1 MVDSKLNIQKTL
13 QVQQSEQIK
22 TINNISYIIKRELE
36 SSNKIHMCVED
47 MKASKKFVETQ
58 YMSQGKHTVSAAE
71 DTDNKKGSR
80 TPLSDSPLIY
90 DSFSHNFWVTHEST

>member
-1 MVDSKLNIQKTL
+1 MVDPKLNIPKTL

-22 TINNISYIIKRELE
+22 TINNISYIINRQLE
-36 SSNKIHMCVED
+36 SSNKIHMYVED
-47 MKASKKFVETQ
+47 MNASRKFVETQ
-58 YMSQGKHTVSAAE
+58 YTSQGKYTVSAAE

-90 DSFSHNFWVTHEST
+90 DSISHNF